1 VRFRGMPI
9 GALDLWRRDGAD
21 KLDSTKHG
29 CFAFLPFTEG
39 ALILAALVH
48 AGTVKL
54 ARRKVFRYVLDDLFF
69 DPAPKAF
76 QRTSAVW
83 HIDGSIFAE
92 PRRRVVALEQ
102 TVAEKVT
109 FARSPVPGLSVPR
122 PGQKRVPC
130 EPNRYVAPKAM
141 PRGLREWF
149 WPVTLE

>member
-1 VRFRGMPI
+1 MRFRGMPI

-21 KLDSTKHG
+21 KLHSTKHG

-109 FARSPVPGLSVPR
+109 FARSPVPRQSVRR

-149 WPVTLE
+149 WPVTLL